1 MIELQQIQG
10 RYREWGWR
18 RRLNVKRKE
27 GGLRIKNRTRKEG
40 KGEGGIDDDDER
52 KLRTDVV
59 WQQRSRHD

>member
-1 MIELQQIQG
+1 
-10 RYREWGWR
+10 
-18 RRLNVKRKE
+18 VKRKE